1 MRRGLLLERM
11 EEQSLE
17 RGGKLC
23 RSWVSNSEG
32 GTCFQ
37 RRFFTFFR
45 EAEGRRNNTRVAVS
59 NPGGIGVAAGVA
71 AGLHRLSVGR
81 QI

>member
-1 MRRGLLLERM
+1 MTLREAHV
-11 EEQSLE
+11 S
-17 RGGKLC
+17 RGGF
-23 RSWVSNSEG
+23 SS
-32 GTCFQ
+32 
-37 RRFFTFFR
+37 FFR
-45 EAEGRRNNTRVAVS
+45 EAEGRRNNTRVGVS